1 MMEQVKIG
9 VIGGS
14 GLYNMPA
21 ISDVETLAV
30 KTPFGNPSGAIRIG
44 TLSGKRVA
52 FVPRHGEGH
61 VYSPSTLPYRAN
73 IFALKKLG
81 VRFIIAVNAVGSL
94 REDYAPGHIITPDQ
108 IVDYAIHTRPRS
120 FFEDGIVAH
129 ISVADPMSGYLGALI
144 ADAVEAVGGTVHR
157 KGTFL
162 VEDGPRFATR
172 AESHIFRAWGC
183 DLIGMTTAPEA
194 FLAREA
200 EMDYASMAHVTD
212 YDSWHEEEEAVTSDM
227 VIRTLV
233 ENIKVVQKALA
244 EAIAHL
250 DEDKIMPA
258 HTALDTALATSRDA
272 MDKAVIEKLHPILAR
287 VLELDEQDHG

>member
-1 MMEQVKIG
+1 METVKIG

-14 GLYNMPA
+14 GLYDMSA
-21 ISDVETLAV
+21 ITDVETV
-30 KTPFGNPSGAIRIG
+30 DIDTPFGKPSGSIRIG

-81 VRFIIAVNAVGSL
+81 VRFIIAVNATGSL
-94 REDYAPGHIITPDQ
+94 REDFAPGHIITPDQ
-108 IVDYAIHTRPRS
+108 IIDYTIHKRDRS
-120 FFEDGIVAH
+120 FFENGIVAH
-129 ISVADPMSGYLGALI
+129 VSVADPMSEYLRDVMAE
-144 ADAVEAVGGTVHR
+144 AVEAVGGTVHR

-172 AESHIFRAWGC
+172 AESHMFRAWGC

-200 EMDYASMAHVTD
+200 EIEYASMAHITD

-227 VIRTLV
+227 VIATLV
-233 ENIKVVQKALA
+233 ENIKVVQKALV
-244 EAIAHL
+244 EAIGNI
-250 DEDKIMPA
+250 DEDKVLPA
-258 HTALDTALATSRDA
+258 HTTLDTALATSRDA
-272 MDKAVIEKLHPILAR
+272 MDKSVIEQLRPIVAR
-287 VLELDEQDHG
+287 VLKLDE